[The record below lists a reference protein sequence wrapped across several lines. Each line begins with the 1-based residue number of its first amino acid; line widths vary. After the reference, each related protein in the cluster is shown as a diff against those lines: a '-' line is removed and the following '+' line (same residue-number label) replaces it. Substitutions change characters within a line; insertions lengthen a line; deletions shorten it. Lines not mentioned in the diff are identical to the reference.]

1 MLREYALCASFIL
14 DVPNELFHL
23 ILTQPEVVRQCK
35 VEFIR
40 QSSLR
45 SRETILG
52 TSAERGINTEII
64 KHRTGEKRP
73 VRISSGF
80 GEIRKYLD
88 YRKPLPVTSPAYHTE
103 AHVEATTNH
112 HARFMFAWLP
122 PSQRAKMLLFLSA
135 LKCT

>member
-1 MLREYALCASFIL
+1 MLRECALCASFIL

-35 VEFIR
+35 VESTR

-52 TSAERGINTEII
+52 TSAKRGINTEII
-64 KHRTGEKRP
+64 KHRTGEQRL

-88 YRKPLPVTSPAYHTE
+88 HRKPLPVTSPACHTE
-103 AHVEATTNH
+103 AHVEATANH
-112 HARFMFAWLP
+112 HARCMFAWLP

-135 LKCT
+135 LKSA